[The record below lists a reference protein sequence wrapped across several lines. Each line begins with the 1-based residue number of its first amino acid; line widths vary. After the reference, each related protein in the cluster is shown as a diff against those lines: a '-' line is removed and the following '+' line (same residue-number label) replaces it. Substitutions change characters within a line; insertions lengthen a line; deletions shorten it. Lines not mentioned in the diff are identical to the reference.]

1 MHGTYDFFLVALSIV
16 IAILASYTA
25 LTLAGRVT
33 AARDRVRRAWLL
45 GGSVAMGT
53 GVWSMH
59 FVAMLA
65 FRLPIQ
71 VGYDVPLVALSL
83 LAAMAASA
91 LAMVIASRPTLNHA
105 QLATAACVMGGGIVT
120 MHYTGME
127 ALRMQAHLT
136 YDPWLVALSVVIAI
150 TASAVALWTFRR
162 LREDE
167 SRRGAVLKMA
177 AAVVLGF
184 AITGLHYTAMTA
196 SHFTPSS
203 DTALLPHGFLLATNE
218 LAAAVIMGTLLILV
232 LALGGAL
239 VDHWVRVKLAGTEAL
254 RESEERYRTVMN
266 DVHEVFFRV
275 DATAHWTFL
284 NPAWTE
290 ITGFTIE
297 ESIGAS
303 IFTHI
308 HPDFREGVADLFTY
322 FADGGDDTSRHDV
335 RFLKRNGGT
344 CWVEVHARVTRDK
357 LTGAFIGTAGSLRD
371 ITAHREAEEALR
383 AARETAEAAS
393 RAKSEFLS
401 RMSHELRTPL
411 NAILGFGQLLEI
423 EDLTP
428 DNHESVQ
435 HILKGGRHLLDL
447 INEVLDMA
455 GIEAGRLR
463 LSSEAVS
470 VSEVGSEVLDL
481 LRPLAAKR
489 EITLVAG
496 SVQSC
501 ESFVLADRQRL
512 KQVLLNLI
520 SNAIKYNH
528 VGGSVTVETKRMD
541 TERMRIFVRDT
552 GDGIPASRIDR
563 LFTPFDRLGAEQ
575 SGIEGTGLGLA
586 LSKSIA
592 EAMNGSIGV
601 ESTARPGEGTTF
613 WIELPLAEDP
623 LEIFQGIETSSQ
635 RTAEFSV
642 SACKTRVLY
651 VEDNLANLELVQRII
666 LRRPDVELIPC
677 LQGELG
683 LEFARAHAPHL
694 ILLDLHL
701 PDMPGEEVLTRLK
714 ASPGTRD
721 IPVIV
726 VSADATTGLTE
737 RLNALGAHGYLTKP
751 INVRMFL
758 TAIDEVLSHT
768 MVNQ

>member
-25 LTLAGRVT
+25 LALAGRIT
-33 AARDRVRRAWLL
+33 AARDKVRRAWLL
-45 GGSVAMGT
+45 GGSIAMGT

-59 FVAMLA
+59 FVGMLA

-83 LAAMAASA
+83 LAGMAASA
-91 LAMVIASRPTLNHA
+91 LAMVIASRPMLNHK
-105 QLATAACVMGGGIVT
+105 QLAMAACVMGGGIVT

-127 ALRMQAHLT
+127 ALRMQAHLS

-150 TASAVALWTFRR
+150 SASAVALWTFRR

-167 SRRGAVLKMA
+167 TRRGAILKMG

-203 DTALLPHGFLLATNE
+203 DMALMPHGFLLATNE

-232 LALGGAL
+232 VALGGAL
-239 VDHWVRVKLAGTEAL
+239 VDHWVRVKLSGTEAL
-254 RESEERYRTVMN
+254 RESEERYRAVMN

-275 DATAHWTFL
+275 DAQARWTFL

-290 ITGFTIE
+290 ITGFSIE
-297 ESIGAS
+297 ESIGAP

-308 HPDFREGVADLFTY
+308 HPDFRAGVEDIFAY

-335 RFLKRNGGT
+335 RFLKRDGGA
-344 CWVEVHARVTRDK
+344 CWVEVHARVNRDK
-357 LTGAFIGTAGSLRD
+357 VTGAFIGTAGSLRD
-371 ITAHREAEEALR
+371 VTAHREADEALR

-423 EDLTP
+423 EDLSP
-428 DNHESVQ
+428 DNAESVQ

-463 LSSEAVS
+463 LSSESVS
-470 VSEVGSEVLDL
+470 VSEVASEVLDL
-481 LRPLAAKR
+481 LRPLAGQR
-489 EITLVAG
+489 EITLSVG

-501 ESFVLADRQRL
+501 ESFVQADRQRL

-528 VGGSVTVETKRMD
+528 IGGSVTVETKTVD
-541 TERMRIFVRDT
+541 GGRMRIFVRDT
-552 GDGIPASRIDR
+552 GDGIPADRIER

-575 SGIEGTGLGLA
+575 TGIEGTGLGLA

-592 EAMNGSIGV
+592 EAMDGSIGV
-601 ESTARPGEGTTF
+601 ESTAKVREGTTF
-613 WIELPLAEDP
+613 WVELPLAEDP
-623 LEIFQGIETSSQ
+623 LEIFKGIETTAQ
-635 RTAEFSV
+635 RTAEMSV
-642 SACKTRVLY
+642 TEFKTRVLY
-651 VEDNLANLELVQRII
+651 VEDNLANLELVQRIL

-683 LEFARAHAPHL
+683 LELARSREPHL

-701 PDMPGEEVLTRLK
+701 PDIHGEDVLKRLK
-714 ASPGTRD
+714 ESTETRD

-758 TAIDEVLSHT
+758 TAIDEVLSHSVVT
-768 MVNQ
+768 Q